1 MSMTRWY
8 SMFLCMSVI
17 LAVMPLPARSQIY
30 FDTHMDSRLW
40 LEGSSTVHR
49 FDCVARSIQ
58 GTAFLNTSDQLI
70 ESDHAGDPAHASAQ
84 AAERGDNPLLHVQL
98 EIPIR
103 SFDCGHSR
111 MNRDMYNALRSD
123 THEHIY
129 FQFEQAS
136 PLEKGPAVS
145 DTLFQNGF
153 SPFVV
158 DGILNVAGVDRDVS
172 LVIQGREEQEG
183 IYRIRGQKGISMHD
197 FEIEPPTALRGL
209 IRANDHLT
217 VFFDLLVMELSRE

>member
-1 MSMTRWY
+1 MWTIKWY
-8 SMFLCMSVI
+8 SFFLCMSVF
-17 LAVMPLPARSQIY
+17 LAVMPFAAQSQIY

-58 GTAFLNTSDQLI
+58 GTAFLNTIEQLQSSADNPEPDQPPDGAV
-70 ESDHAGDPAHASAQ
+70 EQ
-84 AAERGDNPLLHVQL
+84 ENTPLLHVQL

-129 FQFEQAS
+129 FTFENATA
-136 PLEKGPAVS
+136 LEKGAAVA
-145 DTLFQNGF
+145 DTLFQNGY
-153 SPFVV
+153 SPFRV
-158 DGILNVAGVDRDVS
+158 DGTLNVAGVDRDVS
-172 LVIQGREEQEG
+172 LVIQGREEKEG
-183 IYRIRGQKGISMHD
+183 KYRIRGQKGISMHD
-197 FEIEPPTALRGL
+197 FDIEPPTALRGL

-217 VFFDLLVMELSRE
+217 VFF